1 MIVVDPINLSLVDN
15 EKKDTNSIREI
26 NEFETEKKYSMFF
39 RIICWNLAKIFH
51 R

>member
-26 NEFETEKKYSMFF
+26 NEFETEK
-39 RIICWNLAKIFH
+39 IIGCSFE
-51 R
+51 